1 MKTKMILGAV
11 AICASAMAV
20 QAQAPSQQPPP
31 RDTTSTSVQP
41 SESYLKGM
49 TIIKSN
55 ELPSSLRNTLGAPE
69 YKGWENVPIYRNESN
84 DQYIIEMRDKDQ
96 KLTPYR
102 FDANGKI
109 IKDN

>member
-1 MKTKMILGAV
+1 MKTNMLLAAIAV
-11 AICASAMAV
+11 CASAMTV

-31 RDTTSTSVQP
+31 RDTTSVQP

-49 TIIKSN
+49 TIIKAD
-55 ELPSSLRNTLGAPE
+55 EVPSSLRTTLGAAE
-69 YKGWENVPIYRNESN
+69 YKGWENVPIYRNESS
-84 DQYIIEMRDKDQ
+84 DMYIIEMRDKDQ

-102 FDANGKI
+102 FDSRGKL